1 MVLVVCVLTPV
12 TPQLRALLPIEQSL
26 LLLVGLL
33 AACSIVAWRQGASP
47 WLALVFV
54 ALGVTMIVWPRQA
67 DVTAFGFLERGW
79 AFDTST
85 PYAPLARGWTLLL
98 AASFGFVSLFSPVQ
112 PFLSRALSTLALA
125 AGLGFILILMSPA
138 GPARISGTMATE
150 YTRRVDESTAQL
162 REAAALAKPKERT
175 AVDQADKINQAIE
188 EQTAFIAQWSAL
200 LYPALLALESL
211 AAMAIAWSL
220 YNKFS
225 PVPVGPSL
233 GRLRD
238 FRFNDQLVW
247 GVAVGASIVILPPFA
262 EGKNAGLNLLV
273 FFGALYVLRG
283 LGILGWISNGH
294 IVRLALAI
302 ALFSFIAVYIAFQ
315 LGFLVALGA
324 PLVILAFSLGIGD
337 TWVDWRRLLQPKPV

>member
-1 MVLVVCVLTPV
+1 MVLVLCVLAPV
-12 TPQLRALLPIEQSL
+12 TPQLRALLPVEQSL
-26 LLLVGLL
+26 LLLVTLL

-47 WLALVFV
+47 WFALVFV
-54 ALGVTMIVWPRQA
+54 VLGIAMLLWRRQPEA
-67 DVTAFGFLERGW
+67 GAFGFFERGW
-79 AFDTST
+79 AFDTGS
-85 PYAPLARGWTLLL
+85 PYTALARGWTLLL
-98 AASFGFVSLFSPVQ
+98 AASFGFVSLFSPAQ
-112 PFLSRALSTLALA
+112 SFLSRALSTLALA

-150 YTRRVDESTAQL
+150 YTRRVDESTEQM
-162 REAAALAKPKERT
+162 REAAALAKPKDAT
-175 AVDQADKINQAIE
+175 AADQADRINQAIE
-188 EQTAFIAQWSAL
+188 EQTAFIAQWSVVL
-200 LYPALLALESL
+200 FPALLALESL

-220 YNKFS
+220 YNRLS
-225 PVPVGPSL
+225 SVPVGPALS
-233 GRLRD
+233 RLRD

-247 GVAVGASIVILPPFA
+247 GVAVGASIFILPPFA

-302 ALFSFIAVYIAFQ
+302 ALFSFIAVFVAYQ

-324 PLVILAFSLGIGD
+324 PLVLLAFSLGIGD
-337 TWVDWRRLLQPKPV
+337 TWVDWRRLLQPKPI